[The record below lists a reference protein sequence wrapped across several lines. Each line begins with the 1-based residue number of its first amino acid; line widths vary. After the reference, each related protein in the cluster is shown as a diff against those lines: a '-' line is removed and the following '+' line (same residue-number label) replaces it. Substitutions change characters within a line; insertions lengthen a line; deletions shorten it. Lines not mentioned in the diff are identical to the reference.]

1 MDGGYKMT
9 IETNSV
15 NQVYRDLQ
23 KHLDSG
29 PVGFPETKSGAEIRM
44 LKFFY
49 SPEEARLATMLSP
62 HKLEPVGRILKRAN
76 KHGFNLTREQLQ
88 KNLDEMFQKG
98 TLLVYREGFKETHY
112 KNAGFTAGGT
122 LDFAVGRITPEIE
135 KAHDEYMHEAFH
147 KAEVGAKNVPQLRTI
162 PVAKSIP
169 HAGKIR
175 TGSYDD
181 VRQLVEQAPG
191 LMAVAACVCRKGAD
205 KKGTPCKHS
214 AIRET
219 CLQIGAD
226 HARQYVDM
234 GIGRYVTKEEVLKIL
249 DEAQDAGFILQP
261 ENSKHPEAIC
271 CCCGD
276 CCGILK
282 SVKMSPKWS
291 DHFAS
296 NYFAV
301 VDESVC
307 VGCGTCVKRCQM
319 EARTIVNGKAVI
331 NLEHCIGCGNCVTTC
346 RSHASRMQPKD
357 KMVAPP
363 KTKDDTFMKIYSRRV
378 GFRKALE
385 VRIKMLLG
393 MDL

>member
-1 MDGGYKMT
+1 MAIQHD
-9 IETNSV
+9 ENL
-15 NQVYRDLQ
+15 VYRQLQ
-23 KHLDSG
+23 QHLDKG

-49 SPEEARLATMLSP
+49 SPEDARLAVMLSP
-62 HKLEPVGRILKRAN
+62 HKLEPVGQILKRAN
-76 KHGFNLTREQLQ
+76 RHGFNLTRDQLQ
-88 KNLDEMFQKG
+88 HMLDDMFQKG
-98 TLLVYREGFKETHY
+98 TLLVYTDGLKERHY

-135 KAHDEYMHEAFH
+135 EAHMEYMREAFA
-147 KAEVGAKNVPQLRTI
+147 KVEVGAKNVPQLRTI

-169 HAGKIR
+169 NTGKIR
-175 TGSYDD
+175 VGNYDD
-181 VRQLVEQAPG
+181 VRHLVEQAPG
-191 LMAVAACVCRKGAD
+191 PLAVAACVCRKGAD
-205 KKGTPCKHS
+205 KKGAPCKHS
-214 AIRET
+214 PIRET

-234 GIGRYVTKEEVLKIL
+234 GIGRYITKEEAFKIL
-249 DEAQDAGFILQP
+249 DAAQEAGFILQP

-291 DHFAS
+291 DHFAT
-296 NYFAV
+296 NYYAV
-301 VDESVC
+301 VDTSVC
-307 VGCGTCVKRCQM
+307 AGCGTCVKRCQM
-319 EARTIVNGKAVI
+319 EARTLVNGKAVI
-331 NLEHCIGCGNCVTTC
+331 NIEHCIGCGNCVTTC
-346 RSHASRMQPKD
+346 QSYASRMQPRD
-357 KMVAPP
+357 KIAVPP

-378 GFRKALE
+378 GAFKAFV
-385 VRIKMLLG
+385 VRVKMRLG

>member
-1 MDGGYKMT
+1 MNVQM
-9 IETNSV
+9 NSEDL
-15 NQVYRDLQ
+15 VYRNLQ
-23 KHLDSG
+23 RHLDKG

-49 SPEEARLATMLSP
+49 SPEEAKLATALSP
-62 HKLEPVGRILKRAN
+62 HKLEAIARIHKRAKKLGLN
-76 KHGFNLTREQLQ
+76 YTREEFQQKLDVMLQ
-88 KNLDEMFQKG
+88 KG
-98 TLLVYREGFKETHY
+98 ILLVYSLGLKERHY

-135 KAHDEYMHEAFH
+135 KAHEEYMQEAFH

-181 VRQLVEQAPG
+181 VRKLVEQAPG
-191 LMAVAACVCRKGAD
+191 PMAVANCVCRLGAD

-226 HARQYVDM
+226 HARQYVEM

-249 DEAQDAGFILQP
+249 DAAQDAGFILQP

-291 DHFAS
+291 DHFAA
-296 NYFAV
+296 NYYAV
-301 VDESVC
+301 VDASIC
-307 VGCGTCVKRCQM
+307 TGCGTCVKRCQM
-319 EARTIVNGKAVI
+319 DARTLVDGKAVI
-331 NLEHCIGCGNCVTTC
+331 NLERCIGCGNCVTTC
-346 RSHASRMQPKD
+346 QSHASRMQPKD
-357 KMVAPP
+357 KILVPP

-378 GFRKALE
+378 GFRKALAAR
-385 VRIKMLLG
+385 VKMMLG